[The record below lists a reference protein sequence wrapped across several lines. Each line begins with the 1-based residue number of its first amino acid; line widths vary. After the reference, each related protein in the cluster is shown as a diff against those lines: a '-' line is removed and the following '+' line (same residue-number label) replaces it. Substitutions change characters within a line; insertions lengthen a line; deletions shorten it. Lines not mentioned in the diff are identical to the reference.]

1 MFHGRLDCSEM
12 LINEGA
18 NTALAARIQE
28 SPADSV
34 SGKSYVKMPLFLFS
48 AKIYNDHI
56 FCFFFLV
63 HWKLR
68 FQTIRIQCPIIEK
81 KNRDQNIAR
90 LICSFTI

>member
-48 AKIYNDHI
+48 AKIYLII
-56 FCFFFLV
+56 FFVSFLV

>member
-34 SGKSYVKMPLFLFS
+34 SRKSYVKMSRSLLYYVVQYVT
-48 AKIYNDHI
+48 ILI
-56 FCFFFLV
+56 F
-63 HWKLR
+63 H
-68 FQTIRIQCPIIEK
+68 
-81 KNRDQNIAR
+81 
-90 LICSFTI
+90 S

>member
-34 SGKSYVKMPLFLFS
+34 SGKSYVKMSLLYYVVQYVT
-48 AKIYNDHI
+48 ILI
-56 FCFFFLV
+56 F
-63 HWKLR
+63 
-68 FQTIRIQCPIIEK
+68 
-81 KNRDQNIAR
+81 N
-90 LICSFTI
+90 S

>member
-48 AKIYNDHI
+48 AKI
-56 FCFFFLV
+56 
-63 HWKLR
+63 
-68 FQTIRIQCPIIEK
+68 
-81 KNRDQNIAR
+81 
-90 LICSFTI
+90 